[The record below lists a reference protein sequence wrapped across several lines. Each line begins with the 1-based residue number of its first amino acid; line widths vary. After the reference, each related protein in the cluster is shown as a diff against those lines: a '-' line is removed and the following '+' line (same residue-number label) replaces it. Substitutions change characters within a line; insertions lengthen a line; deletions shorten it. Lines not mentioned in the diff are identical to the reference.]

1 MSNRKATLSI
11 EGQAPIELP
20 ILDGTLGQDVID
32 IGTLGAHNI
41 FIYYPGLSA
50 TAD

>member
-20 ILDGTLGQDVID
+20 ILEGTLRPRR
-32 IGTLGAHNI
+32 N
-41 FIYYPGLSA
+41 
-50 TAD
+50 